1 MAYKKN
7 LPLSPER
14 LLVFRAVAREGG
26 FTAAARR
33 LGRTQPAVSQAVRAL
48 EEQAGERLL
57 VRSRGGVRP
66 TAAGEALLEHAE
78 RIHAEL
84 ERAGE
89 RLRGRRA
96 LEAGEL
102 RLGTSD
108 TSACYVLPP
117 VLEAFRRRHP
127 GVEIRI
133 QNHPTPAV
141 AEAVARLELDLGFVT
156 LPLPDPRLETEALL
170 PREEVVI
177 CAPTHPL
184 ARRRQL
190 SLAEL
195 RPHPLLLLGP
205 AAWSRRLLEERLRS
219 AGGGHRVALETGS
232 LEVVKR
238 LVELDFGVAVV
249 PDHAVAREVQEGR
262 LARIRLADAPG
273 PLALGFVRP
282 AGSVPPPAAA
292 AFTELARRI
301 LRGPASAR
309 APARSR
315 RGGRG

>member
-1 MAYKKN
+1 MNN
-7 LPLSPER
+7 LNPSVSAER
-14 LLVFRAVAREGG
+14 LLVLRAVAREGG

-48 EEQAGERLL
+48 ERAVGEPLL
-57 VRSRGGVRP
+57 VRSRRGVRP
-66 TAAGEALLEHAE
+66 TPAGEALLEHAE

-84 ERAGE
+84 EGAAA
-89 RLRGRRA
+89 RLRGRRT
-96 LEAGEL
+96 LESGEL

-117 VLEAFRRRHP
+117 VLEAFRRSHP

-156 LPLPDPRLETEALL
+156 LPLPDPRLEAEALL

-177 CAPTHPL
+177 CAPGHPL
-184 ARRRQL
+184 AGRRRLRL
-190 SLAEL
+190 SDLL
-195 RPHPLLLLGP
+195 PHPLLLLGP
-205 AAWSRRLLEERLRS
+205 AAWSRRLLDERLRA

-232 LEVVKR
+232 IEVIKR

-249 PDHAVAREVQEGR
+249 PRHAVGREVDAGR
-262 LARIRLADAPG
+262 LAQVPLADAPG

-282 AGSVPPPAAA
+282 AGSAPSPAAA
-292 AFTELARRI
+292 AFRALARRI
-301 LRGPASAR
+301 LPGPAAAR
-309 APARSR
+309 ARGRSPRGAR
-315 RGGRG
+315 G

>member
-1 MAYKKN
+1 M
-7 LPLSPER
+7 L
-14 LLVFRAVAREGG
+14 RAVVREGG

-48 EEQAGERLL
+48 EEAVGERLL
-57 VRSRGGVRP
+57 VRSRSGVRP

-84 ERAGE
+84 ERAAEG
-89 RLRGRRA
+89 LRGRRA

-117 VLEAFRRRHP
+117 VLEAFRQAHP

-156 LPLPDPRLETEALL
+156 LPLPDPRLESVAV
-170 PREEVVI
+170 RARQEVVI
-177 CAPTHPL
+177 CAPSHPL
-184 ARRRQL
+184 ARRRRVA
-190 SLAEL
+190 LADL

-205 AAWSRRLLEERLRS
+205 AAWSRRLLDERLRA

-232 LEVVKR
+232 VEVIKR
-238 LVELDFGVAVV
+238 LVELEFGVAVV
-249 PDHAVAREVQEGR
+249 PAHAVEREVREGR
-262 LARIRLADAPG
+262 LARLRLADGPG
-273 PLALGFVRP
+273 PLSLGFVWP
-282 AGSVPPPAAA
+282 AGSAPVPAAT
-292 AFTELARRI
+292 AFTALARR
-301 LRGPASAR
+301 LLPGPAAPR
-309 APARSR
+309 APGRSR